1 MRKNLFTF
9 LVGWM
14 QQTWNLWLDMSL
26 PLSNA
31 MLVLRGSGLC
41 RQSNGTRPLNT
52 MCDGDAITLQG
63 LTFIVNLLQGTLC
76 RLVCMLGRG
85 QMCQLQIG
93 IICRL
98 RSRPTIRPS
107 WKANNTSASLNGP
120 LLLSVVHLISLCL
133 PQSPSWVLTTPPI
146 SPHVKWLRMPTAPI
160 S

>member
-14 QQTWNLWLDMSL
+14 HQTWNLWLDMSL

-98 RSRPTIRPS
+98 RSRPSDHPERPITLPLPS
-107 WKANNTSASLNGP
+107 MGHYCSQSFTSS
-120 LLLSVVHLISLCL
+120 LSV
-133 PQSPSWVLTTPPI
+133 SPSLPPEF
-146 SPHVKWLRMPTAPI
+146 
-160 S
+160 